1 MLFRGDRRVG
11 LESKSQSR
19 SPRRRTGR
27 PCGTAT
33 SRWRLSCRGSARNM
47 CSRCSS
53 GEIVG
58 RVVKGKK
65 KVAGKHYPQWP
76 ACISNNSVTLEKE
89 IGSNFF
95 FLVNFG
101 KYTLARGIQIDAVR
115 RSFFGIVFNS
125 SSVVELA
132 YPKNHFCVQLVFA
145 FAVQRNAPTALS
157 LPTQGSQCFPPVGG
171 ASFLRL

>member
-1 MLFRGDRRVG
+1 MLFRGDRRAG

-65 KVAGKHYPQWP
+65 KLQENIIRSGLHAFRIIP
-76 ACISNNSVTLEKE
+76 SVWRRKLGQT
-89 IGSNFF
+89 FY
-95 FLVNFG
+95 FG

-132 YPKNHFCVQLVFA
+132 YPKNHFCV
-145 FAVQRNAPTALS
+145 
-157 LPTQGSQCFPPVGG
+157 
-171 ASFLRL
+171 